1 MNLKA
6 HIGIAA
12 HPDLRLHAH
21 MDRMEFALH
30 GGATLSL
37 KTQEICIDI
46 AAVPLHLAIPF
57 RRRRVIAGSLGPVH
71 LTVRPAEASLHVTEA
86 HTTGTLGGERGIAGE
101 LQVKGDCKADI
112 HVEGDA
118 PGRILK
124 AAVETVFEE

>member
-21 MDRMEFALH
+21 MERMEFALH

-37 KTQEICIDI
+37 KTQEIGIDI
-46 AAVPLHLAIPF
+46 ASVPLRLTIPF
-57 RRRRVIAGSLGPVH
+57 HRRRVIAGTLGPIH
-71 LTVRPAEASLHVTEA
+71 LTIRPAEATLHVSEA
-86 HTTGTLGGERGIAGE
+86 HTTGMLGGEHGFAGE
-101 LQVKGDCKADI
+101 LQVKGDCTADI
-112 HVEGDA
+112 HLEGDA